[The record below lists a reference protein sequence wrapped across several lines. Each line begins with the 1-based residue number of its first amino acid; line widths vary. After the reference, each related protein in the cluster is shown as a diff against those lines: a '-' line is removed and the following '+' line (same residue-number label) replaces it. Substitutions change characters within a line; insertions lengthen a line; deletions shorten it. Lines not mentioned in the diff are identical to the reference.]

1 MDEKT
6 YTLATKAAWYYYMEN
21 YTQHQIAEAMGLS
34 RAKVIR
40 LLEDAKTDGIIQFN
54 FRKDDSTRVSLE
66 KNLIAAYG
74 LNDAF
79 VVPTPLNEATLTH
92 TISRAAALYV
102 SDHLRPGGYLNIG
115 YGDTVSS
122 MLGYL
127 AKEHEDPINVVSMT
141 GGVSYYLPSVSSTAY
156 AMHLFLI
163 PSPLIV
169 SSSEVRDA
177 LLGEKSIQE
186 IYAMTEHADMSVV
199 GIGAAVEGATVL
211 RNGIIRESEL
221 AILKMQGSV
230 GDVLNHF
237 YDSEGNP
244 ITTEI
249 ENRTISTDIEKLR
262 TMKNVV
268 GVAGGSEKVAAIK
281 AVLRGGYLNVLVT
294 DSKTAE
300 ELLLL
305 THQTYKS
312 GGSNGYLSSCT

>member
-6 YTLATKAAWYYYMEN
+6 YTLATKAAWFYYMEN

-66 KNLIAAYG
+66 KNLIATYG

-268 GVAGGSEKVAAIK
+268 GVAGGPEKVAAIK

-300 ELLLL
+300 ELLL
-305 THQTYKS
+305 
-312 GGSNGYLSSCT
+312 SSASSSHSSDL

>member
-6 YTLATKAAWYYYMEN
+6 YTLATKAAWFYYMEN

-66 KNLIAAYG
+66 KNLIATYG

-268 GVAGGSEKVAAIK
+268 GVAGGPEKVAAIK

-300 ELLLL
+300 GLLL
-305 THQTYKS
+305 
-312 GGSNGYLSSCT
+312 SSASSSHSSDL

>member
-115 YGDTVSS
+115 CVGCRTERFPVCRSTVCGCQKRGSNQKKRR
-122 MLGYL
+122 Y
-127 AKEHEDPINVVSMT
+127 T
-141 GGVSYYLPSVSSTAY
+141 GTY
-156 AMHLFLI
+156 AM
-163 PSPLIV
+163 
-169 SSSEVRDA
+169 
-177 LLGEKSIQE
+177 G
-186 IYAMTEHADMSVV
+186 
-199 GIGAAVEGATVL
+199 
-211 RNGIIRESEL
+211 
-221 AILKMQGSV
+221 
-230 GDVLNHF
+230 
-237 YDSEGNP
+237 
-244 ITTEI
+244 
-249 ENRTISTDIEKLR
+249 
-262 TMKNVV
+262 
-268 GVAGGSEKVAAIK
+268 
-281 AVLRGGYLNVLVT
+281 
-294 DSKTAE
+294 
-300 ELLLL
+300 
-305 THQTYKS
+305 
-312 GGSNGYLSSCT
+312 

>member
-79 VVPTPLNEATLTH
+79 VVPTPLNEAALTH
-92 TISRAAALYV
+92 TISRAAALHV

-268 GVAGGSEKVAAIK
+268 GVAGGSEKIAAIK

-300 ELLLL
+300 GLLL
-305 THQTYKS
+305 
-312 GGSNGYLSSCT
+312 SSAASPHSSDL

>member
-54 FRKDDSTRVSLE
+54 FRKDDFTRVSLE

-300 ELLLL
+300 ELLL
-305 THQTYKS
+305 
-312 GGSNGYLSSCT
+312 SSASSSHSSDL

>member
-1 MDEKT
+1 MDEKNF
-6 YTLATKAAWYYYMEN
+6 TLATKAAWYYYMEN

-300 ELLLL
+300 ELLL
-305 THQTYKS
+305 
-312 GGSNGYLSSCT
+312 SSASSSHSSDL

>member
-268 GVAGGSEKVAAIK
+268 GVAGGPEKVAAIK

-300 ELLLL
+300 ELLL
-305 THQTYKS
+305 
-312 GGSNGYLSSCT
+312 SSASSSHSSDL

>member
-79 VVPTPLNEATLTH
+79 VVPTPLNEAALTH

-300 ELLLL
+300 ELLL
-305 THQTYKS
+305 
-312 GGSNGYLSSCT
+312 SSASSSHSSDL

>member
-6 YTLATKAAWYYYMEN
+6 YTLATKAAWFYYMEN

-79 VVPTPLNEATLTH
+79 VVPTPLNEAALTH

-300 ELLLL
+300 GLLL
-305 THQTYKS
+305 
-312 GGSNGYLSSCT
+312 SSVSSSHSSDL

>member
-6 YTLATKAAWYYYMEN
+6 YTLATKAAWFYYMEN

-268 GVAGGSEKVAAIK
+268 GVAGGPEKVAAIK

-300 ELLLL
+300 ELLL
-305 THQTYKS
+305 
-312 GGSNGYLSSCT
+312 SSASSSHSSDL

>member
-6 YTLATKAAWYYYMEN
+6 YTLATKAAWFYYMEN

-300 ELLLL
+300 ELLL
-305 THQTYKS
+305 
-312 GGSNGYLSSCT
+312 SSASSSHPSDL

>member
-92 TISRAAALYV
+92 TISRAAAIYV
-102 SDHLRPGGYLNIG
+102 RDHLRPGGYLNIG

-300 ELLLL
+300 ELLL
-305 THQTYKS
+305 
-312 GGSNGYLSSCT
+312 SSASSSHSSDL

>member
-294 DSKTAE
+294 DSKTVE
-300 ELLLL
+300 ELLLAS
-305 THQTYKS
+305 T
-312 GGSNGYLSSCT
+312 SSSHSSDL

>member
-6 YTLATKAAWYYYMEN
+6 YTLATKAAWFYYMEN

-268 GVAGGSEKVAAIK
+268 GVAGGSEKIAAIK

-300 ELLLL
+300 GLLL
-305 THQTYKS
+305 
-312 GGSNGYLSSCT
+312 SSASSSHSSDL

>member
-66 KNLIAAYG
+66 KNLIAAYS

-300 ELLLL
+300 ELLL
-305 THQTYKS
+305 
-312 GGSNGYLSSCT
+312 SSASSSHSSDL

>member
-6 YTLATKAAWYYYMEN
+6 YTLATKAAWFYYMEN

-74 LNDAF
+74 LNDTF
-79 VVPTPLNEATLTH
+79 VVPTPLNEAALTH

-268 GVAGGSEKVAAIK
+268 GVAGGPEKIAAIK

-300 ELLLL
+300 ELLL
-305 THQTYKS
+305 
-312 GGSNGYLSSCT
+312 SSASSSHPSDL